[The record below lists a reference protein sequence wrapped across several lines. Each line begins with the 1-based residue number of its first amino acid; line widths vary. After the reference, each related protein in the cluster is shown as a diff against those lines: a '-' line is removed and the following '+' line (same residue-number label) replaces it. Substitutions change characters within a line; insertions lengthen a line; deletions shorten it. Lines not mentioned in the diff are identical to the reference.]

1 MKANEIVKSLKE
13 ELVLLEPQQ
22 IQRKKDV
29 DAMIVVLEEK
39 KKVVGEERTK
49 IQGEKDEVD
58 IQRNEIL
65 KIKEECDAEM
75 ATAKPKL
82 DYAKEALQKLD
93 EGDLKQLR
101 SYSKPSENILALA
114 RN

>member
-1 MKANEIVKSLKE
+1 MARVKSLKE

-39 KKVVGEERTK
+39 KKVVGEARAK

-58 IQRNEIL
+58 KQRSEIL

-82 DYAKEALQKLD
+82 DYAKESNRIFKL
-93 EGDLKQLR
+93 
-101 SYSKPSENILALA
+101 
-114 RN
+114 